1 MKDTLIIH
9 IYVCHVESMENLTL
23 SGFLK
28 QATGSIHAV
37 VFEIQRTVV
46 GALGVLLG
54 LYMLEAS
61 MIST

>member
-1 MKDTLIIH
+1 
-9 IYVCHVESMENLTL
+9 MENLTL